1 MNSTR
6 YAGSRVLVTGA
17 GRGIGRAVAERF
29 AMAGGHVAAAD
40 LDLYSVRALVDELR
54 DRGASAEPLEL
65 DVSDA
70 GAMSAA
76 EGQVG
81 GGVDVVVANAGI
93 QGFAKASE
101 LTADAW
107 DRVFR
112 VNARGTLLTLQLAAR
127 TLNDGGSIVTVA
139 SIQAH
144 LPNVLSVD
152 YAASKAS
159 VLSLTRSFA
168 LELAPRGIR
177 VNAVAPWRID
187 TELSDYASREVGR
200 LTETSPEETLQRRVA
215 TNPLGRAGWPA
226 EVAAAV
232 DFLASSE
239 ASYITGECLNVC
251 GGDVMMP

>member
-1 MNSTR
+1 MTA
-6 YAGSRVLVTGA
+6 AGHQLV
-17 GRGIGRAVAERF
+17 
-29 AMAGGHVAAAD
+29 
-40 LDLYSVRALVDELR
+40 
-54 DRGASAEPLEL
+54 
-65 DVSDA
+65 
-70 GAMSAA
+70 
-76 EGQVG
+76 

-101 LTADAW
+101 VAVDAW
-107 DRVFR
+107 DRVFA

-127 TLNDGGSIVTVA
+127 ILNDGGAVVTVA

-152 YAASKAS
+152 YAASKAA

-168 LELAPRGIR
+168 AELAPRGIR
-177 VNAVAPWRID
+177 VNAVAPGRID

-200 LTETSPEETLQRRVA
+200 LTGASPEEPLQRRLA
-215 TNPLGRAGWPA
+215 ANPLGGAGSCA